1 MQCKR
6 HRNSIVYMILYKG
19 KTWQGGAL
27 GLKKTAF
34 DGKGALASRRQ
45 RRTFPLPFR
54 RWGGGFAGSAA
65 TRRTTR
71 CGCCSPHCT
80 VRGTGCGLLNKGT
93 QLIAYAL
100 DSEQVQRC
108 VRLAKDINCNEYFA
122 IPTSMAFEEL
132 EDLVEQYGD

>member
-1 MQCKR
+1 MPDRLRPEEQ
-6 HRNSIVYMILYKG
+6 L
-19 KTWQGGAL
+19 
-27 GLKKTAF
+27 
-34 DGKGALASRRQ
+34 D
-45 RRTFPLPFR
+45 
-54 RWGGGFAGSAA
+54 AA
-65 TRRTTR
+65 AVQ
-71 CGCCSPHCT
+71 PHCT